1 MAPNIPQR
9 AGATLTA
16 TSGTTSTLA
25 PAFASNVG
33 AGGALL
39 ALIAA
44 CEVSTGN
51 PTITSV
57 TSNGAA
63 EKWAPVTSV
72 PANGNTQD
80 VAYAWL
86 CPYTAGGFTVTDIN
100 VTWGSA
106 ASATA
111 SNLIQADVYEIT
123 GLTNAVA
130 DVVATTQ
137 GSTGVTSWTVGPSAA
152 TTTGF
157 EVWFGMA
164 SLDIA
169 GGATATIAGPGSPWT
184 NSATIAGTHTS
195 GGTVTNHYLAAG
207 HQALPPPGTI
217 AYAGTSSASV
227 AEYAGIVIALKG
239 APVGS
244 SRLTSQAVK
253 RAAYY

>member
-1 MAPNIPQR
+1 M
-9 AGATLTA
+9 
-16 TSGTTSTLA
+16 
-25 PAFASNVG
+25 
-33 AGGALL
+33 
-39 ALIAA
+39 
-44 CEVSTGN
+44 
-51 PTITSV
+51 
-57 TSNGAA
+57 
-63 EKWAPVTSV
+63 
-72 PANGNTQD
+72 
-80 VAYAWL
+80 
-86 CPYTAGGFTVTDIN
+86 
-100 VTWGSA
+100 
-106 ASATA
+106 
-111 SNLIQADVYEIT
+111 YEIT